1 MKKILIIASLL
12 AICGTASAI
21 DTGAAVGGGIGGA
34 TGAVIGKEMGG
45 KNGAILGAAIGG
57 AAGAAIGAKDD
68 KKIVPA
74 QSAQPGKRKKS
85 PRHPPKKHHDE
96 GRHEGHDRGR

>member
-1 MKKILIIASLL
+1 MKKTLLIASLL
-12 AICGTASAI
+12 AICSTASAI
-21 DTGAAVGGGIGGA
+21 DTGAAVGGGLGGA

-68 KKIVPA
+68 KKIAPA
-74 QSAQPGKRKKS
+74 QPAPRQKH
-85 PRHPPKKHHDE
+85 PRHPPKPPKKHHDK
-96 GRHEGHDRGR
+96 HHDDHRR